1 MLHRRFRKI
10 LTTFLALTML
20 LSLFPAASAA
30 AEPADSVYRNGNIY
44 MVDEDF
50 STATAIAIKGDRL
63 VYVGDEAG
71 VEAAAYTEVAKDEAA
86 AMPTTDMILQ
96 MHLDEPFLYAVRSGD
111 GTLLFV
117 GVCADPAEEG

>member
-1 MLHRRFRKI
+1 MVGAALHCGRRNGPDP
-10 LTTFLALTML
+10 L
-20 LSLFPAASAA
+20 LEELGVADAFDPARADFSAA
-30 AEPADSVYRNGNIY
+30 CETPAYIGAVRQGTYLSV
-44 MVDEDF
+44 
-50 STATAIAIKGDRL
+50 
-63 VYVGDEAG
+63 DEAG